1 MDSLLERRG
10 IGGGNRDRT
19 CDLLNAN
26 QMLSQLS
33 YAPNRLTGMAK
44 MSYQL
49 GFRQDPVVNN
59 VRLFKR

>member
-1 MDSLLERRG
+1 MNSLIERRK

-33 YAPNRLTGMAK
+33 YAPNRLTGRAK

-49 GFRQDPVVNN
+49 GFRQGPVVNN
-59 VRLFKR
+59 VWLFKR